1 MDVTSLRL
9 FCEVARLGSF
19 AAAARRG
26 DVDPSSVSRTIALL
40 EQELGVR
47 LFQRTTRRLSLTEA
61 GDLYLRRVEAIVD
74 ELDRARDEAQA
85 VSIEPSGTL
94 RLTTSVAFGQVCIV
108 PLIGAFRARFPDLK
122 LELVMTDAN
131 LDLVSNRIDLA
142 VRLAPSL
149 DGDLVATKLLDTR
162 YRVCAAPSYL
172 RQAPALRTPDDL
184 TRHRCVLFTFP
195 EFRSRWLFRDPD
207 GGIGE
212 VPVDGDVLI
221 SNALALRE
229 AALAGVGPALL
240 ADWLIRDA
248 LAAGTL
254 VDVFRHHDVAATSFE
269 TAAWLLYP
277 SRAFLPNKVRVAID
291 FLKAHLASPAS

>member
-1 MDVTSLRL
+1 MDVASLRM

-19 AAAARRG
+19 AAAARQG
-26 DVDPSSVSRTIALL
+26 GVDPSSVSRTIALL

-61 GDLYLRRVEAIVD
+61 GDIYLGRVEAIVD
-74 ELDRARDEAQA
+74 ELDRARDDAQA
-85 VSIEPSGTL
+85 VSIEPSGTV
-94 RLTTSVAFGQVCIV
+94 RLTTSVAFGQVCVV
-108 PLIGAFRARFPDLK
+108 PLIDAFRARFPDLK

-131 LDLVSNRIDLA
+131 LDLIADRIDLA
-142 VRLAPSL
+142 VRLGPSV
-149 DGDLVATKLLDTR
+149 DGDLIATKLTDTR

-172 RQAPALRTPDDL
+172 GRAPTLRTPSDL

-195 EFRSRWLFRDPD
+195 EFRSRWLFRD
-207 GGIGE
+207 GRGTIGD
-212 VPVDGDVLI
+212 VAVTGDVLI

-240 ADWLIRDA
+240 ADWLVRHA
-248 LAAGTL
+248 LEAGML
-254 VDVFRHHDVAATSFE
+254 VDVLPDYDVAATSFD

-277 SRAFLPNKVRVAID
+277 SRAFLPNKVRVTID
-291 FLKAHLASPAS
+291 FLKEHLARSGP

>member
-19 AAAARRG
+19 AAAARQG

-94 RLTTSVAFGQVCIV
+94 RLTTSVAFGQICIV
-108 PLIGAFRARFPDLK
+108 PLIAVFRARFPDLK

-131 LDLVSNRIDLA
+131 LDLVANRVDLA
-142 VRLAPSL
+142 VRLGPSL
-149 DGDLVATKLLDTR
+149 DGDLVATKLMDTR

-195 EFRSRWLFRDPD
+195 EFRSRWLFR
-207 GGIGE
+207 GGGGVSE
-212 VPVDGDVLI
+212 VAVDGDVLI

-229 AALAGVGPALL
+229 AALAGIGPALL

-254 VDVFRHHDVAATSFE
+254 VDLFPQHEVAATSFE